1 MTPSILRFLAHAGS
15 LAVLAGVAQ
24 AGVHYV
30 DSGGA
35 GDFTTIQAAV
45 DASLDGDVIVVRPG
59 TFAAFV
65 VDDKTLSISA
75 ESGGLVLVQGTV
87 EIRNLAAHRRV
98 LVAGLS
104 IQGPQATTSFPY
116 GKPGLGVTNDLG
128 QVWIQDADIVG
139 GTQSGFL
146 SAAPGGPAV
155 DCSNAAKVSLTRS
168 LLFGGNGW
176 SSNQEEA
183 YGGDGGVALRAQGS
197 ALALYDCFLRG
208 GTGGHGGFSGGDGGD
223 ALHFLDWG
231 GFASGTSFLGG
242 EGGYSTDWLSIGGGP
257 GGDGIELDANAGL
270 HALACTS
277 AGGAGGVGQGGPPD
291 GPPGNA
297 ASGPGFLH
305 SLAGAARVADVPAY
319 AQPGSVV
326 VFDVHGEPG
335 DVVRLPVGLR
345 SGFLWIPASNGVRH
359 YPGLLL
365 LPTDPAGVVPAS
377 GVLSVALTVPPLP
390 SGSAAATVCGQ
401 VLCES
406 ASGTKYL
413 GSPFQILV
421 R

>member
-1 MTPSILRFLAHAGS
+1 MIPSIPRFLVHGA
-15 LAVLAGVAQ
+15 LAALAGVAQ
-24 AGVHYV
+24 ADVHYV
-30 DSGGA
+30 DSSGG

-59 TFAAFV
+59 SFAAFV
-65 VDDKTLSISA
+65 VDDKTLSIA
-75 ESGGLVLVQGTV
+75 TESGGLVLVQGTV

-98 LVAGLS
+98 LVSGLS
-104 IQGPQATTSFPY
+104 IQGPLTGFMTPY
-116 GKPGLGVTNDLG
+116 GKPGLKITNDLG
-128 QVWIQDADIVG
+128 QVWVQDADIVG
-139 GTQSGFL
+139 GTQTGSL
-146 SAAPGGPAV
+146 SAFPGGPAV

-168 LLFGGNGW
+168 FLFGGDGW
-176 SSNQEEA
+176 SSDDEESF
-183 YGGDGGVALRAQGS
+183 GGAAGVALRAQGS
-197 ALALYDCFLRG
+197 ALALYDCYLRG
-208 GTGGHGGFSGGDGGD
+208 GKGGYGGSGGAGGD
-223 ALHFLDWG
+223 AAHFLDWG
-231 GFASGTSFLGG
+231 AFASGTRFFGG
-242 EGGYSTDWLSIGGGP
+242 EGGTNIDYISAGGGA
-257 GGDGIELDANAGL
+257 GGDGVQLDANAGL
-270 HALACTS
+270 HALDCTFVE
-277 AGGAGGVGQGGPPD
+277 GAGGVGQGAPPD
-291 GPPGNA
+291 GPPGA
-297 ASGPGFLH
+297 ATSGTGFVHL
-305 SLAGAARVADVPAY
+305 LAGAARVADVPAH

-345 SGFLWIPASNGVRH
+345 SAFLWIPASNGVRH

-365 LPTDPAGVVPAS
+365 VPTDPAGVLPAS

-390 SGSAAATVCGQ
+390 SGVAAATVCGQ